1 MLEVLRKHRLLTK
14 TDIVKLTGLTY
25 PTVSKSISSLH
36 EAMLIQESGEGASR
50 GGRPPLLYSFNP
62 RAGVIVGVQ
71 IEKKRLSL
79 GAFDLDLRLIDDLQ
93 FQVSSLKPADIIIL
107 IKKGVQEIA
116 RNQAEGVLY
125 GVGIGSPGN
134 IDPVDNTVV
143 SPYQLRWRTPVD
155 LIHPL
160 EEELGVPVCLGNDI
174 NLAALGELVAFHP
187 HNLTQPMV
195 FVSVAQGVGA
205 GLIINDTVYCGS
217 KGGAGEI
224 GHMSIDVNGK
234 LCECGNRGCLEGSI
248 SSIVIGEQLRVD
260 SSDAYIRLNKRI
272 QDGCEEAHVI
282 YDDLVK
288 HLATALTNVINLF
301 SPHSIVLGGEITELN
316 GPFLDDLRKWLAKSC
331 GNVPFNVENL
341 QFSRLGSK
349 ASLYGAAALVE
360 QQIFPKFRVPQ
371 EQVTL
376 A

>member
-1 MLEVLRKHRLLTK
+1 VELHTANSGMVRRFNEAAVLEVLRKHRLLTK

-155 LIHPL
+155 LIHQSRCPRRASRFSSPQSNPAH
-160 EEELGVPVCLGNDI
+160 GVC
-174 NLAALGELVAFHP
+174 
-187 HNLTQPMV
+187 
-195 FVSVAQGVGA
+195 
-205 GLIINDTVYCGS
+205 
-217 KGGAGEI
+217 
-224 GHMSIDVNGK
+224 
-234 LCECGNRGCLEGSI
+234 
-248 SSIVIGEQLRVD
+248 
-260 SSDAYIRLNKRI
+260 
-272 QDGCEEAHVI
+272 
-282 YDDLVK
+282 
-288 HLATALTNVINLF
+288 
-301 SPHSIVLGGEITELN
+301 
-316 GPFLDDLRKWLAKSC
+316 
-331 GNVPFNVENL
+331 
-341 QFSRLGSK
+341 
-349 ASLYGAAALVE
+349 
-360 QQIFPKFRVPQ
+360 
-371 EQVTL
+371 
-376 A
+376 